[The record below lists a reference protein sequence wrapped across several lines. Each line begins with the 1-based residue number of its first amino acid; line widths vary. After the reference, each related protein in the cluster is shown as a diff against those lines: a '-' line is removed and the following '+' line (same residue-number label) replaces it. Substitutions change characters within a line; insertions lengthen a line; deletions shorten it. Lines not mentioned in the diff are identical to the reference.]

1 MVAEYDI
8 IVVGA
13 GHAGCEAAV
22 AAARLGSRV
31 LLVTQD
37 MNKIAQMS
45 CNPAMGGIAKG
56 QLVREID
63 ALGGCSAIVTDASTL
78 QFRMLNRSKGPA
90 MWSPR
95 AQCDKRGFSMNWRY
109 VLENTCGLDI
119 WQDSVT
125 EITFRE
131 SHISGV
137 RLGMGAEFG
146 AKAVILTAGT
156 FLEGRL
162 FVGTEMAEGGR
173 MGELP
178 SKGLSAQLAAHG
190 LTVGRMKTGTPPRI
204 DVRSID
210 LSRLERQ
217 DGDAAPE
224 RFSYLPVP
232 TAIQQG
238 RPQKC
243 CYQVHTNPRVHEIL
257 RTGFDRSPLFT
268 GKIHGIGPRYCPS
281 IEDKLRTFAGK
292 DSHLLFLE
300 PEGWNTFE
308 YYLQGF
314 SSSLPL
320 ETQIEALHAIEG
332 LEQVRIFRPAY
343 AVEYDYFDPTQLQAT
358 LESKV
363 IPGLYLAGQVNGT
376 TGYEEAAAQGLMA
389 GINAHLR
396 IAGKEPLILKRD
408 EAYIGVLIDDLITKG
423 VDEPYRMFTS
433 RAEYR
438 ILLRQDDADVRL
450 TPIGRQVGLVD
461 DFRWEVFQQKRAAV
475 EQLVQSLEQTLLKPE
490 QINPY
495 LESTGSSPIDA
506 SKRAADLLVRPTV
519 TLSGLL
525 EYLPNVP
532 RGTRVYW
539 APPKPSAPACY
550 STEPP
555 QRPPLAAD
563 AASIRHARPDRASV
577 PVACDAPS
585 RSFCGE
591 ASADCRSGCEGASQ
605 ATECLALHMPW
616 AGREEAAEIRY
627 DEKEILD
634 AAEIQIKYSGYIDRE
649 RRLAEK
655 ILRLEDLQ
663 IPEDF
668 DFQSLTALSMECR
681 IKLERYR
688 PRTIAQA
695 SRISGVSPAD
705 ISVLLV
711 YFGR

>member
-63 ALGGCSAIVTDASTL
+63 ALGGCSGIITDASTL

-95 AQCDKRGFSMNWRY
+95 AQCDKLAFSLNWRSM
-109 VLENTCGLDI
+109 LENTCGLDI

-125 EITFRE
+125 EITLRE
-131 SHISGV
+131 SHIYGV
-137 RLGMGAEFG
+137 RLKMGAEFG
-146 AKAVILTAGT
+146 AKSVILTAGT
-156 FLEGRL
+156 FLEGKL
-162 FVGTEMAEGGR
+162 FVGTEMSEGGR
-173 MGELP
+173 LGEFP
-178 SKGLSAQLAAHG
+178 SKGLSRGLAEAG

-204 DVRSID
+204 DVRSLD

-217 DGDAAPE
+217 EGDAEPA
-224 RFSYLPVP
+224 RFSYLPTP

-238 RPQKC
+238 REQKC
-243 CYQVHTNPRVHEIL
+243 CYIVHTNPKVHEIL
-257 RTGFDRSPLFT
+257 RSGFDRSPLFT

-292 DSHLLFLE
+292 DSHQLFLE

-320 ETQIEALHAIEG
+320 ETQLGALRAIEG
-332 LEQVRIFRPAY
+332 LETVRIFRPAY

-358 LESKV
+358 LESRV
-363 IPGLYLAGQVNGT
+363 VEGLYLAGQVNGT

-389 GINAHLR
+389 GINAHLKL
-396 IAGKEPLILKRD
+396 AGKEPLILKRD
-408 EAYIGVLIDDLITKG
+408 QAYIGVLIDDLITKG

-438 ILLRQDDADVRL
+438 ILLRQDNADERL
-450 TPIGRQVGLVD
+450 TPIGRALGLVSD
-461 DFRWEVFQQKRAAV
+461 IRWETFINKYKRVNTLV
-475 EQLVQSLEQTLLKPE
+475 EELEEASLKPE
-490 QINPY
+490 TINPY
-495 LESTGSSPIDA
+495 LASVGSAPIDA
-506 SKRAADLLVRPTV
+506 SRRAADLLVRPDI
-519 TLSGLL
+519 TLEGLL
-525 EYLPNVP
+525 PYVP
-532 RGTRVYW
+532 RGTMDENKEVV
-539 APPKPSAPACY
+539 
-550 STEPP
+550 
-555 QRPPLAAD
+555 D
-563 AASIRHARPDRASV
+563 
-577 PVACDAPS
+577 
-585 RSFCGE
+585 
-591 ASADCRSGCEGASQ
+591 
-605 ATECLALHMPW
+605 
-616 AGREEAAEIRY
+616 AAEIR
-627 DEKEILD
+627 
-634 AAEIQIKYSGYIDRE
+634 IKYAGYIERE
-649 RRLAEK
+649 RKLAEK
-655 ILRLEDLQ
+655 ILRLEDLK

-668 DFQSLTALSMECR
+668 DFQQITALSIECR
-681 IKLERYR
+681 IKLNRYR